1 MVYQSKPNWKGVGH
15 PKHDLFKYTKGA
27 TTTIGKFRR
36 QLGCFTR
43 EYVPPD
49 LLELFDFY
57 KGMNTREI
65 NYVLELANLYKVVQ
79 KAMLPT
85 LVDKITHGE
94 NLNKTEIDALRLLK
108 DTLVESHKLK
118 YGEHK
123 VIERI
128 VTANDLR
135 KQIFYPDKKIV
146 DVEDISKEKEENLN
160 EPVSQDLDRSG
171 CGEEQSE
178 DKTDIEN
185 SGSTPES

>member
-1 MVYQSKPNWKGVGH
+1 
-15 PKHDLFKYTKGA
+15 
-27 TTTIGKFRR
+27 
-36 QLGCFTR
+36 
-43 EYVPPD
+43 
-49 LLELFDFY
+49 
-57 KGMNTREI
+57 MNTREI

-135 KQIFYPDKKIV
+135 KQIFYPT
-146 DVEDISKEKEENLN
+146 EKFIYY
-160 EPVSQDLDRSG
+160 S
-171 CGEEQSE
+171 
-178 DKTDIEN
+178 
-185 SGSTPES
+185 